1 MSKKNVIIAFSSDE
15 FFVDIYKELKK
26 NDILVKILITE
37 TAKPSGR
44 GLKITSNPAYNFAF
58 ENFLKIYTP
67 EKFDNGFIAKLTGE
81 VSKLKEDFN
90 VIGLVFAYGKIIPQ
104 IIIDLFNDKI
114 INIHP
119 SLLEKYRG
127 PSPIQQAIL
136 NGDKTT
142 GYSIIKISKKMDA
155 GDIIDSKKIEINSN
169 DNCKSLRKKILNKA
183 LGNLPDIID
192 NFSKG
197 KVKYIKQSEKKATYS
212 KIIKKSDAQITLKD
226 NFKTAFG
233 KIRAYHLWPKAFF
246 IILDKRFIIHDAK
259 IKDDKLVIL
268 KIQIENKKIISAKE
282 FSNGYKNLLTYFPKY
297 VKFTP

>member
-15 FFVDIYKELKK
+15 FFVDIYEKLKSK
-26 NDILVKILITE
+26 GILVKILITE

-44 GLKITSNPAYNFAF
+44 GLKITSNPAHNFALK
-58 ENFLKIYTP
+58 NFLKIYTP
-67 EKFDNGFIAKLTGE
+67 EKFDNDFIAKLKDE
-81 VSKLKEDFN
+81 ISKLEEDFN

-104 IIIDLFNDKI
+104 AIINLFNDKI

-136 NGDKTT
+136 NGDEIT

-155 GDIIDSKKIEINSN
+155 GDIIDSKKIEINFN
-169 DNCKSLRKKILNKA
+169 DNYKSLRKKILNKA
-183 LGNLPDIID
+183 LENLLDVID
-192 NFSKG
+192 NFFKG
-197 KVKYIKQSEKKATYS
+197 KVKYTKQSEKKATYS

-226 NFKTAFG
+226 NFETAFR

-246 IILDKRFIIHDAK
+246 IISDRRFIIHDAK